1 MGKTS
6 HLWRSF
12 VIPGLYAGWFIWA
25 AASNRPAEVLSQY
38 IPGWFAMLV
47 WMSSPILLPLGQGPL
62 DIPSYLYVALYV
74 SYLIAGVLLPVA
86 LHFYPVAA
94 TLIAGLV
101 MIEFYW
107 VIPRWREKW
116 GCDLGPES

>member
-1 MGKTS
+1 
-6 HLWRSF
+6 
-12 VIPGLYAGWFIWA
+12 
-25 AASNRPAEVLSQY
+25 
-38 IPGWFAMLV
+38 
-47 WMSSPILLPLGQGPL
+47 
-62 DIPSYLYVALYV
+62 
-74 SYLIAGVLLPVA
+74 LPVA